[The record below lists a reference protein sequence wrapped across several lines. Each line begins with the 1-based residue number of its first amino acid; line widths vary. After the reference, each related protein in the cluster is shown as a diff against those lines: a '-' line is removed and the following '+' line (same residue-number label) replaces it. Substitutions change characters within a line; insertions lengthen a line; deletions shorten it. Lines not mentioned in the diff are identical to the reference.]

1 MSFTHRWTPRL
12 ALLLACASLP
22 VTSANAEPAVDE
34 AASPAASPT
43 PAAEAQH
50 SVASVKIEL
59 KQASGKVLKYDGA
72 MLEWGADGNVEI
84 KYEDHVHDI
93 ALRIE
98 RPDDKQKQISLTV
111 GYSKDGQAVIEPTT
125 LASEIKK
132 REVVRIDGGVAIAI
146 TVTPKNVKGEGDS
159 DPVEPP
165 EETEKPKT
173 KTKKEPAPPAEPPKE
188 EEPPKPKKKRIEGP
202 GSDDP
207 LEGLK

>member
-22 VTSANAEPAVDE
+22 LTSANAQPGAG
-34 AASPAASPT
+34 AT

-50 SVASVKIEL
+50 NVASVKIEL
-59 KQASGKVLKYDGA
+59 KQPGGKVLKYDGA
-72 MLEWGADGNVEI
+72 VLEWGADGNVEF
-84 KYEDHVHDI
+84 KHDDHVHDV

-111 GYSKDGQAVIEPTT
+111 GYSKDGHAVIEPTT
-125 LASEIKK
+125 VASEIKK
-132 REVVRIDGGVAIAI
+132 REVVHIDGGIAIAI
-146 TVTPKNVKGEGDS
+146 TVTPKNVKGAGDG
-159 DPVEPP
+159 DAAEPP

-173 KTKKEPAPPAEPPKE
+173 KEKEKPAEPPAAPE
-188 EEPPKPKKKRIEGP
+188 EPKPKKKRLEGP

-207 LEGLK
+207 LEGL

>member
-22 VTSANAEPAVDE
+22 LTSANAEPA
-34 AASPAASPT
+34 AAPT

-50 SVASVKIEL
+50 NVASVKIEL
-59 KQASGKVLKYDGA
+59 KQPSGKVLKYDGA

-93 ALRIE
+93 ALRVE

-125 LASEIKK
+125 VASEIKK
-132 REVVRIDGGVAIAI
+132 REVVRIDGGIAIAI
-146 TVTPKNVKGEGDS
+146 TVTPKNVKGEGE
-159 DPVEPP
+159 PVEPP
-165 EETEKPKT
+165 EENEKPKT
-173 KTKKEPAPPAEPPKE
+173 KTKKEPAPPAEPPAQ
-188 EEPPKPKKKRIEGP
+188 EEPPKPKKKRIEGG

-207 LEGLK
+207 LEGL